1 MYEPAGYDTSIRPQS
16 YWHATC
22 PAVVCPPLDSDAQA
36 DVLVIG
42 AGFAGLNAALE
53 LVERFGARVIVVDAA
68 QPGWGASGRNGG
80 FCCLGGAKLSDTA
93 IARRVGTG
101 GLRDWQDYERAA
113 IARVRDNLDRY
124 GIDAQPVEAGELLL
138 ADSPKAAR
146 HLTGEVWDAKK
157 LAARGLKTAVYHAGR
172 YVADGFGL
180 HPLAYVTGLARAA
193 LAAGVVVQGDTRV
206 TGLAAVGDGWQ
217 ATTPHGT
224 ISAGRV
230 LMATNGYTDERLVP
244 WLARRLVPAIS
255 NILVTRPLS
264 DAEITAQGW
273 TRTLM
278 SYDARFML
286 HYFRLLPDRRFLFGA
301 RGGLSF
307 AAPSVAA
314 FGRRSRAE
322 FDMIFPAF
330 AQAQTEFNWNGLVC
344 LTTSGAPFIGPV
356 PGAAGLWV
364 AMGWHGNGVA
374 AASEGG
380 RRAATALMGGA
391 DTRPDL
397 VRRPPPQVYV
407 PRKWALGAAMAFGA
421 LADGPLRPRARSDRR
436 SS

>member
-1 MYEPAGYDTSIRPQS
+1 MYEPAGYDTTLTPES

-22 PAVVCPPLDSDAQA
+22 PPVVCPPLSGSAQA

-53 LVERFGARVIVVDAA
+53 LVERFAARVIVVDAA

-80 FCCLGGAKLSDTA
+80 FCCLGGTKLSNTA
-93 IARRVGTG
+93 IARHVGQA
-101 GLRDWQDYERAA
+101 GLRAWQDYEAAA
-113 IARVRDNLDRY
+113 IERVRNNLDRY
-124 GIDAQPVEAGELLL
+124 RIDAQASEQGELLL
-138 ADSPKAAR
+138 TDSPRAQAR
-146 HLTGEVWDAKK
+146 LTGDVWDAEA
-157 LAARGLKTAVYHAGR
+157 LAARGLATAVYRAGR

-193 LAAGVVVQGDTRV
+193 LGAGVTVCGQTQV
-206 TGLAAVGDGWQ
+206 TALQAVGDGWQ

-224 ISAGRV
+224 IRAARV
-230 LMATNGYTDERLVP
+230 LVATNGYTDERLVP

-264 DAEITAQGW
+264 DAEIVAQGW

-278 SYDARFML
+278 AYDARFML

-307 AAPSVAA
+307 AAPSVTA

-330 AQAQTEFNWNGLVC
+330 AQAQTEFAWNGLVC

-356 PGAAGLWV
+356 PGVSGLWL

-380 RRAATALMGGA
+380 RRAAQALIGGG
-391 DTRPDL
+391 DTRPAL
-397 VRRPPPQVYV
+397 VRRAPPQVYL
-407 PRKWALGAAMAFGA
+407 PRKWALRATMAFGA
-421 LADGPLRPRARSDRR
+421 LADGRLKPRA
-436 SS
+436 

>member
-1 MYEPAGYDTSIRPQS
+1 MYEPAGYDTSLVPES
-16 YWHATC
+16 YWQATC
-22 PAVVCPPLDSDAQA
+22 PMDSHAPLAGDAQA

-53 LVERFGARVIVVDAA
+53 LVEHFGARVIVVDAA

-80 FCCLGGAKLSDTA
+80 FCCLGGSKLVDAS
-93 IARRVGTG
+93 IARRVGDG
-101 GLRDWQDYERAA
+101 GLREWQEYERAA

-124 GIDAQPVEAGELLL
+124 GIDAQAVEAGELLL
-138 ADSPKAAR
+138 ADTPKAAR
-146 HLTGEVWDAKK
+146 RLTGEVWDAER
-157 LAARGLKTAVYHAGR
+157 LAALGLRTAVYRAGR
-172 YVADGFGL
+172 FVADGFGL
-180 HPLAYVTGLARAA
+180 HPLAYVRGLARAA
-193 LAAGVVVQGDTRV
+193 VAAGVTVHGQTRV
-206 TGLAAVGDGWQ
+206 TGLQAAGGGWL

-224 ISAGRV
+224 IRAPRV
-230 LMATNGYTDERLVP
+230 LVATNGYTDERLVP

-264 DAEITAQGW
+264 AAELTAQGW

-356 PGAAGLWV
+356 PGANGLWV

-391 DTRPDL
+391 DTRPAL
-397 VRRPPPQVYV
+397 VRRAPPRVPV
-407 PRKWALGAAMAFGA
+407 PRKWALGAAMAFGG
-421 LADGPLRPRARSDRR
+421 LADGPLKPRA
-436 SS
+436 